1 MPGRAEPAVY
11 AKLLDELF
19 EKQNLKASAIARL
32 GVTANLSRVASNLR
46 RYIEIVAKRAD
57 IPPRFNVAVKN
68 KSLVLEDIP
77 VSNALILLALE
88 PGRVPGAKTTTQLVA
103 ALRAYYDGGG
113 DGFSVLRGGHLLSG
127 DHENFLLLEGAPHM
141 TYEALVHEFAVEVL
155 EKLNAKLRKK
165 FNVCFRCM
173 SLPMMAGTVFDT
185 EYIKSYDPSNH
196 PNGHA

>member
-11 AKLLDELF
+11 ARLLDELF
-19 EKQNLKASAIARL
+19 EKQDLKANAIARL
-32 GVTANLSRVASNLR
+32 GVKANLSRVASNLR
-46 RYIEIVAKRAD
+46 RYIELVAKRAD
-57 IPPRFNVAVKN
+57 IPPRFSVAVKN

-77 VSNALILLALE
+77 VPNALILLALE
-88 PGRVPGAKTTTQLVA
+88 PGRVTGAKTTTQLVA
-103 ALRAYYDGGG
+103 ALREYYDGGG

-127 DHENFLLLEGAPHM
+127 DHENFLLLEGAPYM

-155 EKLNAKLRKK
+155 EKLNAKLRKD
-165 FNVCFRCM
+165 FDVCFRSM
-173 SLPMMAGTVFDT
+173 TLPMMAGTVFDT